1 MRRAALVAALFAVP
15 AGAIAAPVVPEGED
29 PKDNPDP
36 SPYRAVAMRATPGT
50 PEIDG
55 RLDEAAWAL
64 ADAIGGF
71 TQRDPDEGEPA
82 TERTEAWVL
91 YDDGA
96 LYVGVRAY
104 DSEPDKIVGQLTRR
118 DQYSSSDWII
128 ISIDSYYDRRTA
140 FEFRVNPAGVERDSY
155 RFDDTN
161 SDDSWN
167 AVWDVKTSVDE
178 QGWVAEFR
186 IPLSQLRFSRSP
198 EQVWGFN
205 ITRTI
210 QRKNETDMWKPISK
224 DAAGWVSEY
233 GDLAG
238 LNGIQPK
245 RRLEILPYVVA
256 QQGFTPKVD
265 GNPFQDGTNW
275 LGNAGAD
282 VRYGLNNNLSL
293 NLTLNPDFGQVEA
306 DPSVVNLSA
315 FESFFSEK
323 RPFFL
328 EGRSIFDFRLS
339 NFSGAEQLF
348 YSRRVGRR
356 PQGWA
361 DPRGGYV
368 DYPMNTT
375 ILGAAKLSGKSASGW
390 SLGVLD
396 AVTAE
401 EQAQVIDVDGVRH
414 RDPVEPLTNYMV
426 ARVSKDFRGGQSALG
441 SIFTATNRS
450 LTNNLDYLRRSAYTG
465 GVDGRTRFAGGD
477 WEVSG
482 QLLASYVRGSML
494 AMEGTQLS
502 SARYFQRPDATHLT
516 FDPTRTSL
524 FGTSGALAL
533 SKIGGG
539 HWRGEFTGEW
549 VSPGFETNDLGY
561 QRNAD
566 VVRNAI
572 WVQYRELTPGK
583 IFRRY
588 YINYNLYNMMTFG
601 GERTTTGT
609 NVNGSFTLLSYW
621 GGHGGMS
628 YGFPSLY
635 ITTLRGGP
643 AMRGPASYEVWGGF
657 YSDDRKPVYVEAG
670 GSLWQDVESSRSR
683 SAWLYL
689 NWRPTSSVRLS
700 MGPNYWTMHDDWKYV
715 TTQDLEGDLRY
726 FTGILDQKT
735 ISLTT
740 RLDWTFTPNL
750 SLQLYAQP
758 YIASGAYSGFDE
770 VVAPKAAAYGD
781 RFDELGEDRLSYEPS
796 TQNGE
801 PGTYHVD
808 LNRDGTTDFSFADP
822 NFSFKQLRST
832 VVLRWEYMPGS
843 TLFFVWSQSKTA
855 FDFDSSFSPAR
866 DFRTLFDASGDNI
879 FSIKVNY
886 YINP

>member
-1 MRRAALVAALFAVP
+1 
-15 AGAIAAPVVPEGED
+15 
-29 PKDNPDP
+29 
-36 SPYRAVAMRATPGT
+36 MRASPGT

-55 RLDEAAWAL
+55 RLDDAAWAL
-64 ADAIGGF
+64 AEVISGF
-71 TQRDPDEGEPA
+71 TQRDPNEGEAA

-96 LYVGVRAY
+96 LYIGIRAY
-104 DSEPDKIVGQLTRR
+104 DSEPDKIIGQLTRR
-118 DQYSSSDWII
+118 DAYSPSDWLTV
-128 ISIDSYYDRRTA
+128 SIDSYYDRRTA

-155 RFDDTN
+155 RFNDTR

-167 AVWDVKTSVDE
+167 AVWDVKTSIDE
-178 QGWVAEFR
+178 QGWIAEFR

-205 ITRTI
+205 ITRII
-210 QRKNETDMWKPISK
+210 QRKNETDMWKPIAK
-224 DAAGWVSEY
+224 DAPGWVSEY
-233 GDLAG
+233 GELIG
-238 LNGIQPK
+238 INGIQPK
-245 RRLEILPYVVA
+245 RQLEILPYVVA
-256 QQGFTPKVD
+256 QQAFTPKVD
-265 GNPFQDGTNW
+265 GDPFQDGTDW
-275 LGNAGAD
+275 VGNAGAD
-282 VRYGLNNNLSL
+282 VRYGINNNLTLS
-293 NLTLNPDFGQVEA
+293 LTLNPDFGQVEA

-315 FESFFSEK
+315 FETFFSER

-348 YSRRVGRR
+348 YSRRIGRR

-361 DPRGGYV
+361 DPRGGFV
-368 DYPMNTT
+368 EYPLNAT

-390 SLGVLD
+390 SLGVMD

-401 EQAQVIDVDGVRH
+401 EKATVIDSEGNIH
-414 RDPVEPLTNYMV
+414 RDPVEPLTNYLV

-441 SIFTATNRS
+441 GIFTATNRS
-450 LTNNLDYLRRSAYTG
+450 LTQNLNYLRTSAYAG
-465 GVDGRTRFAGGD
+465 GFDGRTRFAGGN

-482 QLLASYVRGSML
+482 QLLASHVRGSML
-494 AMEGTQLS
+494 AIEGTQLS

-524 FGTSGALAL
+524 LGTSGAFAL

-539 HWRGEFTGEW
+539 HWRGEVTGEW
-549 VSPGFETNDLGY
+549 VSPGFETNDLGF

-566 VVRNAI
+566 AIRNAM
-572 WVQYRELTPGK
+572 WVQYRELTPGSL
-583 IFRRY
+583 FRRY
-588 YINYNLYNMMTFG
+588 FINYNLYNMMTFG

-609 NVNGSFTLLSYW
+609 NVNGNFTLLSYW
-621 GGHGGMS
+621 GGFGGMS
-628 YGFPSLY
+628 YQFPAMN
-635 ITTLRGGP
+635 IRVLRGGP
-643 AMRGPASYEVWGGF
+643 AMKGPASYEVWGGF
-657 YSDDRKPVYVEAG
+657 YTDDRKPVVFEMG
-670 GSLWQDVESSRSR
+670 GSLWQDVEVSYYRGV
-683 SAWLYL
+683 WLSVS
-689 NWRPTSSVRLS
+689 WRPTSSVRLAV
-700 MGPNYWTMHDDWKYV
+700 GPRYNRMHDDWMYV
-715 TTQDLEGDLRY
+715 
-726 FTGILDQKT
+726 
-735 ISLTT
+735 TT

-758 YIASGAYSGFDE
+758 YISSGDYQAFSE
-770 VVAPKAAAYGD
+770 VVAPKADAYGD
-781 RFDELGEDRLSYEPS
+781 RFELLEEDRLSYEPP
-796 TQNGE
+796 TQPNA

-822 NFSFKQLRST
+822 DFNFKQLRST

-843 TLFFVWSQSKTA
+843 TLFFVWSQGRTSY
-855 FDFDSSFSPAR
+855 DFDGSFRPSR
-866 DFRTLFDASGDNI
+866 DFRTLFGAPGDNI